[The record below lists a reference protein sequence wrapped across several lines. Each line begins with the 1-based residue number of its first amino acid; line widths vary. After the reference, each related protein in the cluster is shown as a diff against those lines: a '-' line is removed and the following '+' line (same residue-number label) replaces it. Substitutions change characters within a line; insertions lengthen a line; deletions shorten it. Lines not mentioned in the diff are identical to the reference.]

1 LKRVT
6 IFNELDEDQVELL
19 RPLFE
24 PFSCRAGEAIFQQGG
39 PAEFLYLVISGVVD
53 MSFKPHDGSAMTIS
67 HVERGGLFGWSAV
80 VGSEK
85 YTSSAIAIKDVK
97 AFRVHGSELRKF
109 CLEHPETGTEIL
121 ERLADGVSS
130 RWKDAHKQIKS
141 LLVQGMT
148 KQSKLI

>member
-1 LKRVT
+1 VNRVA
-6 IFNELDEDQVELL
+6 IFNELDEDQIELL

-24 PFSCRAGEAIFQQGG
+24 NFSCRAGTVIFQQGEV
-39 PAEFLYLVISGVVD
+39 AEFLYLVISGVVD

-67 HVERGGLFGWSAV
+67 HVGKGGMFGWSAV

-85 YTSSAIAIKDVK
+85 YTSSAIAIEDVE
-97 AFRVHGSELRKF
+97 AFRVRGSALRKF
-109 CLEHPETGTEIL
+109 CLEHPEAGKDIL

-148 KQSKLI
+148 EKSN